1 MPDVDARIDDI
12 DEPQQPNG
20 AAPGAASV
28 LSPREVFAILRRR
41 WAVVLAIFTVV
52 VALGAWR
59 TWRQPHIYQASATVR
74 FQQSQP
80 PMSGMGMAAPTR
92 VYGIDPLQSEQMLI
106 RSKSVAELAAD
117 QIGMRLQLLRPN
129 RFRGAIFGDSA
140 PMVDANALNGEYR
153 LVFRDSTYELR
164 QGGTAL
170 GSARYGQRLHAA
182 GIALVVPGRPALRE
196 NSASFEIIPLSN
208 AADQLRGSLSTRVIP
223 QTDVVEI
230 TYQGTDPV
238 LVRDAANAVA
248 AAYAEFSSDL
258 QTTQAR
264 TKTRFIERSL
274 AERRQELEAAQQRLQ
289 AFKERNQTPDVPSEM
304 TALAENIQQFEGER
318 RAAIVEQNTYEKL
331 LGKLTQ
337 ADTVDEDLRR
347 LAGTDAITKNSY
359 VASLYT
365 RWFELVK
372 AREEMAGIGAGRSS
386 SHSEVIAQDKL
397 IARTKRDLQEASR
410 VYLEGI
416 SSRLRSYDQT
426 IAELRRQSERYPPL
440 ESEQARLQADVRTLQ
455 TTYDNLQREY
465 QMAKIAESAD
475 GATVRMVDKAQL
487 PGFAI
492 SPNRRRAIQFA
503 MIVGLLLGI
512 AAAVGLEKIDDS
524 VKSPD
529 ELLNRFQLPVLG
541 QIPAIR
547 AAGREEG
554 TPLSRLVTHVDPRSV
569 VAEAYRS
576 LRTNIA
582 FSRAQSRIRTL
593 VLTSPGPADGKSTT
607 VANLAITFAQQGQKT
622 LLVDADLRRAVLDKT
637 FSVPRTPGL
646 TEVVVGVAAL
656 DDAVHSTSVENL
668 FVMGSG
674 QLPPNPSELL
684 GSARMREVLDA
695 ARERF
700 DVVLFDSPPLLAVT
714 DAAVLSTMVEG
725 SILVVRMGST
735 SREAVRRAASH
746 LRAVHSRVLGAVLND
761 IDLNAGSYY
770 GGYGYYAY
778 AYDTR
783 EHVGSNGK
791 GLMRKL
797 RRLGGRAHAGHSD
810 DRGR

>member
-1 MPDVDARIDDI
+1 MPDVDARTDDI
-12 DEPQQPNG
+12 DDARRPEP
-20 AAPGAASV
+20 AAPAAVTV
-28 LSPREVFAILRRR
+28 LTPRELLSILRRR
-41 WAVVLAIFTVV
+41 WAVVLAIFALV
-52 VALGAWR
+52 VAVGAWR

-74 FQQSQP
+74 FQQAQP
-80 PMSGMGMAAPTR
+80 PMSGMGAATPAR
-92 VYGIDPLQSEQMLI
+92 IYGIDPLQSEQMLI
-106 RSKSVAELAAD
+106 RSKSVAELAAA
-117 QIGMRLQLLRPN
+117 QIGFRLQLLAPN
-129 RFRGAIFGDSA
+129 RMRGAIFGDSL
-140 PMVDANALNGEYR
+140 PMIDANARNGEYR
-153 LVFRDSTYELR
+153 LTFAPDGYELR
-164 QGGTAL
+164 QAGAVL
-170 GSARYGQRLHAA
+170 GRARYGDRLNAA
-182 GIALVVPGRPALRE
+182 GISLVVPERPALRE
-196 NSASFEIIPLSN
+196 DLASFLIIPLSN
-208 AADQLRGSLSTRVIP
+208 AADQLRAGLFTRVIP

-230 TYQGTDPV
+230 TYQGPDPV
-238 LVRDAANAVA
+238 VVRDAANSVA

-274 AERRQELEAAQQRLQ
+274 AERRLELESAQQRLQ
-289 AFKERNQTPDVPSEM
+289 GFKERNQTPDVPSEM
-304 TALAENIQQFEGER
+304 TALAENIQHLESER
-318 RAAIVEQNTYEKL
+318 RSAIVEQNTYQQL
-331 LGKLTQ
+331 LGKLSQ
-337 ADTVDEDLRR
+337 ADTVDQDLRR

-365 RWFELVK
+365 RWFDLLK
-372 AREEMAGIGAGRSS
+372 SREEMMATGRGP
-386 SHSEVIAQDKL
+386 SHPDVQAQDKL
-397 IARTKRDLQEASR
+397 IARTKGDLQEASR
-410 VYLEGI
+410 LYLDGI
-416 SSRLRSYDQT
+416 ASRLKSFDQT
-426 IAELRRQSERYPPL
+426 IAELRHQSERFPPL
-440 ESEQARLQADVRTLQ
+440 ESEQARLTADVRTIQ

-475 GATVRMVDKAQL
+475 GATVRLVDKAQL
-487 PGFAI
+487 PTFAI
-492 SPNRRRAIQFA
+492 SPNRRRAVQFA
-503 MIVGLLLGI
+503 MILGLLLGI

-524 VKSPD
+524 VKSSD
-529 ELLNRFQLPVLG
+529 ELPNRFQLPVLG

-582 FSRAQSRIRTL
+582 FSRAQARIRTL

-637 FSVPRTPGL
+637 FGVPRTPGL

-656 DDAVHSTSVENL
+656 DDAVHPTSVENL

-684 GSARMREVLDA
+684 GSVGMRDVLDA

-700 DVVLFDSPPLLAVT
+700 DVILFDSPPLLAVT

-735 SREAVRRAASH
+735 SREAVRRAAAH
-746 LRAVHSRVLGAVLND
+746 LRAVNSRVLGAVLND

-778 AYDTR
+778 AYHPESGQRNGRGHRVRDR
-783 EHVGSNGK
+783 VRSLLGQGSGDS
-791 GLMRKL
+791 GE
-797 RRLGGRAHAGHSD
+797 GS
-810 DRGR
+810 